1 MEDPGPREWG
11 NWTARSVGVGHCDEP
26 SMVEPEVGGFGRQ
39 RCLISPMT
47 IYYDRRET
55 RTDDERTVALTR
67 DVLSH
72 VAHAKTHSPAFSEIL
87 GDVDFG
93 DLATLE
99 DIAVL
104 PLIRKSE
111 LTERQRQAPPF
122 GGLAALTGEPLTQ
135 IFTSPGPIF
144 EPQTARVDYWRMARA
159 LFAAGIRRGSL
170 VHNSFSYHL
179 TPAGSMLDTGCH
191 ALGAAV
197 VPGGVGNTAQQLE
210 TISLLKPDA
219 YCGTPSFL
227 GILLDRADET
237 GLDVSAFDKALVS
250 GEAYLPNMRQKFADR
265 GIAGLQCYATADV
278 GLIAYESSAD
288 SGMIIDED
296 VYLEIVRPGTGEPLP
311 DGEVGEV
318 VVTALNPDYPL
329 IRFATGD
336 LSTILPGTSP
346 CGRTNRRIKGW
357 MGRADQTV
365 KVRGMF
371 VHPSQV
377 NSVVRHHRE
386 IFRARL
392 VVERLDQADAMT
404 LFCECER
411 PADGL
416 ADAIAETIRGVC
428 KLRGGVELVE
438 PGTLPNDGLV
448 IEDQRS
454 YD

>member
-1 MEDPGPREWG
+1 
-11 NWTARSVGVGHCDEP
+11 
-26 SMVEPEVGGFGRQ
+26 
-39 RCLISPMT
+39 MT
-47 IYYDRRET
+47 MYYDPLET
-55 RTDDERTVALTR
+55 RTVEERTASLTR
-67 DVLSH
+67 DVLAH
-72 VAHAKTHSPAFSEIL
+72 IAHAKTHSPAFAEIL
-87 GDVDFG
+87 GNVDIN

-99 DIAVL
+99 DIAAL
-104 PLIRKSE
+104 PLTRKSE
-111 LTERQRQAPPF
+111 LMERQRQAPPF

-144 EPQTARVDYWRMARA
+144 EPQTARADYWRMARA
-159 LFAAGIRRGSL
+159 LFAAGIRKGSL

-179 TPAGSMLDTGCH
+179 TPAGSMLETGCH

-197 VPGGVGNTAQQLE
+197 VPGGVGNTEQQLE
-210 TISLLKPDA
+210 SIGLLQPDA

-227 GILLDRADET
+227 GILIDRADEA

-250 GEAYLPNMRQKFADR
+250 GEAYLPNLRQKFADR
-265 GIAGLQCYATADV
+265 GITGLQCYATADV
-278 GLIAYESSAD
+278 GLIAYESSAE

-296 VYLEIVRPGTGEPLP
+296 VYLEIVRPGTGELLP

-336 LSTILPGTSP
+336 LSTILAGTSP

-377 NSVVRHHRE
+377 NSVVNRHLE
-386 IFRARL
+386 IRRARL
-392 VVERLDQADAMT
+392 VIETLDQSDAMT
-404 LFCECER
+404 LYCECER
-411 PADGL
+411 RADGL
-416 ADAIAETIRGVC
+416 ADVIAGTMRELS
-428 KLRGGVELVE
+428 KLRCGVELIE
-438 PGTLPNDGLV
+438 PGSLPNDGVV
-448 IEDQRS
+448 IEDRRS